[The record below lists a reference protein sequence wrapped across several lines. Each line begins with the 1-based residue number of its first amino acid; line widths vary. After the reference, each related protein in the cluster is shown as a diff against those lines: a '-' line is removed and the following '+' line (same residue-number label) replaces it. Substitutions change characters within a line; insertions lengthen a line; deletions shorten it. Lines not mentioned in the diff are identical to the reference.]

1 MSDRRSTALAKY
13 RTALS
18 KPSTWLKV
26 AVAVV
31 VILAL
36 GAWTGGVA
44 MFLAPGIAGA
54 AVLLIVVSAIDQ
66 GEQ

>member
-1 MSDRRSTALAKY
+1 LAKY
-13 RTALS
+13 RTSLS

-26 AVAVV
+26 AVAVL

-36 GAWTGGVA
+36 GAWIGGAA

-54 AVLLIVVSAIDQ
+54 AVFLIVVSAIDQ
-66 GEQ
+66 E